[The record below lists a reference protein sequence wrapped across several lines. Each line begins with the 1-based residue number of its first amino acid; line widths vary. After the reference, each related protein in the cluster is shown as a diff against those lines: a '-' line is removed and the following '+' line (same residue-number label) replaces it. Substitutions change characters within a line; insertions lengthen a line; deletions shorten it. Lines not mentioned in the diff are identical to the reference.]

1 MSRKMHAQWKDFHKP
16 QMANKRTNNRPS
28 NVDEYDMANANVPS
42 NNKSINSDLY
52 QAVFPI
58 YHISKLTGVFPTRFV
73 RLVSGRYQGRLSIV
87 DSIYSLLL
95 LAFLIGTEIY
105 AFWLEIRC
113 GWENSIRLK
122 SRNTVMTTSID
133 LFGVMSLT
141 AASIIGS
148 ILYWQHVRTVIDK
161 LVECDE
167 KMGIVS
173 PKKLQRV
180 TIILTLVSLSYT
192 IILSGLDVYTLWKY
206 EIQQNKKLYDVGP
219 LKHLPLYFMYI
230 VNVMM
235 ELQFAIIMYNV
246 GQRFFRLN
254 KSLENILKSSK
265 ITNQFKKDLGLAGD
279 LRDQGQLITYVQQE
293 IMGNTRLF
301 RKSKIMDS
309 TGANDNR
316 SFMDKISRLLAVH
329 SSLCDTISH
338 INIAYGVFILLIT
351 ITCVTHLVIAPS
363 FLILDPGRTREPL
376 FFTVEALWCVFHTLK
391 LLMIVQPTY
400 ATTMQGKKTAVLVSQ
415 LLSASYDRE
424 GTKQL
429 EIFSLQ
435 LLHRPLEFSA
445 CGLFTLDRSLVTSI
459 AGAVTTYLVILIQF
473 QKEDDTKISFDNILK
488 NATLILKNA
497 TTRHNFTAGKLG
509 L

>member
-1 MSRKMHAQWKDFHKP
+1 MSRKMHARWNDFDK
-16 QMANKRTNNRPS
+16 QRMANTMKNKKPS
-28 NVDEYDMANANVPS
+28 NVDEYDVANPNVAS

-58 YHISKLTGVFPTRFV
+58 YHISKLTGVFPMRFV
-73 RLVSGRYQGRLSIV
+73 RQMSGRYQGRLSIV

-95 LAFLIGTEIY
+95 LAILIGTEIWG
-105 AFWLEIRC
+105 FWRDLRC
-113 GWENSIRLK
+113 GSEHSTRLK
-122 SRNTVMTTSID
+122 TKNTVITTLID
-133 LFGVMSLT
+133 LLGVSSLT

-148 ILYWQHVRTVIDK
+148 ILCWQHVQIVIDK

-167 KMGIVS
+167 KMKIVS

-180 TIILTLVSLSYT
+180 TIILTLVCLSYT
-192 IILSGLDVYTLWKY
+192 IILSCLDFYTWIY
-206 EIQQNKKLYDVGP
+206 EVRRHKKQDNMGP
-219 LKHLPLYFMYI
+219 LNYLPLYFMYI
-230 VNVMM
+230 VIVMM
-235 ELQFAIIMYNV
+235 ELQYAIIVYNV
-246 GQRFFRLN
+246 GHRFFRIN
-254 KSLENILKSSK
+254 TSLEYILKSSK
-265 ITNQFKKDLGLAGD
+265 ITNQFRKDLGLAGD
-279 LRDQGQLITYVQQE
+279 LRDQGQLITYVQQKM
-293 IMGNTRLF
+293 MGNTRLF

-338 INIAYGVFILLIT
+338 INNAYGVVILLIT
-351 ITCVTHLVIAPS
+351 ITCVTHLVITPS
-363 FLILDPGRTREPL
+363 FLIIEGDRWCEPL
-376 FFTVEALWCVFHTLK
+376 FFAVQGLWCVFHTWK
-391 LLMIVQPTY
+391 LLVVVQPTY

-415 LLSASYDRE
+415 LLSANHDRE

-459 AGAVTTYLVILIQF
+459 AGAVTTYLVILMQF
-473 QKEDDTKISFDNILK
+473 QQADDTKGSFDNILK
-488 NATLILKNA
+488 NATQMLKNV
-497 TTRHNFTAGKLG
+497 TTLHNITAGRLG